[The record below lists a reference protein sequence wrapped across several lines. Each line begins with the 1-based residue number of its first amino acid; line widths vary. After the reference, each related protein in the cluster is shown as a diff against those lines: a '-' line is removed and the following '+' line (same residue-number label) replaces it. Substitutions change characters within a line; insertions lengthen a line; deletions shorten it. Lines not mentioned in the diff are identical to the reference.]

1 MTGSRAVCA
10 VEIEKLE
17 CIIEIQSRFR
27 FPVRYRLIF
36 FRRFF
41 YKEMTY
47 IRKYIAS
54 IIGEMSKPC
63 AMVHSRNP
71 VVGFTQD
78 FRWNRILVVECLR
91 QDLRHLQIVSVDI
104 RQMVAVTE
112 SETPDLR
119 CMSHQCDPYDGAG
132 INIIDE
138 PGIACKIAHI
148 LCNPE
153 HFRDFTQG
161 TENSAGTDGV

>member
-1 MTGSRAVCA
+1 MQWFTPA
-10 VEIEKLE
+10 
-17 CIIEIQSRFR
+17 
-27 FPVRYRLIF
+27 
-36 FRRFF
+36 
-41 YKEMTY
+41 
-47 IRKYIAS
+47 
-54 IIGEMSKPC
+54 
-63 AMVHSRNP
+63 NP

-119 CMSHQCDPYDGAG
+119 CMSHQGDPYDGAG

-138 PGIACKIAHI
+138 QASPARLRTSSATRSTSGISRRARKIPPGPMVSEEHI
-148 LCNPE
+148 VIPYFNAVRVSIP
-153 HFRDFTQG
+153 R
-161 TENSAGTDGV
+161 